1 MSKWIVW
8 NEEGEST
15 VMDFTDEEAA
25 VLRAARAAAQAE
37 EEEDGDEDDDDEDE
51 DDAEPAR
58 QADTPAEFKRVEAA
72 YRQERAAVRVSQDP
86 DALAQRRASL
96 EAVLDDPRQS
106 NIAHTRARD
115 LLGEIEQRELKLRAE
130 RLAERRR

>member
-15 VMDFTDEEAA
+15 VLDFTDEEAA

-37 EEEDGDEDDDDEDE
+37 EDDDDDDDDDEPE
-51 DDAEPAR
+51 R
-58 QADTPAEFKRVEAA
+58 QADTPAEFKRVETA

-115 LLGEIEQRELKLRAE
+115 LLGEIEQRELKLI
-130 RLAERRR
+130 AERRGRRR